1 MALWG
6 YLSAQIVREEW
17 VLSLWLYEYTNIY
30 KYIAIYDME
39 GGTTSLA
46 SDGAAQQVA
55 KIAKNVRGKQSK
67 NNCNPLT
74 SVCVA
79 TLWRINTWIRGRA
92 RGPYSVVPSLGSAPR
107 VQDKLKPVKPAAASL
122 AMHRLLGCDDR

>member
-1 MALWG
+1 MALSS

-17 VLSLWLYEYTNIY
+17 GLSLWLYKYANVY
-30 KYIAIYDME
+30 KYRAIYDIE

-55 KIAKNVRGKQSK
+55 KIAKNVCGKQSK

-74 SVCVA
+74 SV
-79 TLWRINTWIRGRA
+79 WQPINTWIRGRA

>member
-30 KYIAIYDME
+30 KYIAICDIE

-67 NNCNPLT
+67 KQLQPFDECVCGNP
-74 SVCVA
+74 VA
-79 TLWRINTWIRGRA
+79 
-92 RGPYSVVPSLGSAPR
+92 
-107 VQDKLKPVKPAAASL
+107 
-122 AMHRLLGCDDR
+122 H

>member
-30 KYIAIYDME
+30 KYIAIYDIE

-74 SVCVA
+74 SVCVWQPCGA
-79 TLWRINTWIRGRA
+79 LTPESGAVPEGRTLWFRA
-92 RGPYSVVPSLGSAPR
+92 WEVPRESKTSWNR
-107 VQDKLKPVKPAAASL
+107 
-122 AMHRLLGCDDR
+122 